1 MNYPWDSSG
10 EFITPAEASI
20 SPWQS
25 LVQQFLNIYEE
36 RASQL
41 DSHDSDI
48 GEEVDG
54 QEYNESYYE
63 YIRRQRKLRKKRLY
77 QKELS
82 QMKQLQLGACRV
94 LQGFYSVIKAKNT
107 KRELARL
114 VENRRL
120 NEVEHMES
128 EEIYNKINKILHLR
142 DTIRKIDQQ
151 KQILL
156 LEVDGNIDNLPNK
169 FQPRYEGYK
178 RKACNEYIMK
188 LFEKNIKFIVNQSVI
203 SNDDSIGPITG
214 SSTDSQHNNSDNND
228 TAAHEISSIL
238 NELICLTEIAN
249 TQAPAATNA
258 VEDDEVQISSILDD
272 LIRLI
277 EDANVTPV
285 LGAGVTEEKSKL
297 TREKKKEEFLLRYN
311 IMKDL
316 QQQAVRTL
324 QGFNRI
330 VIAKNIAG
338 KINSAR
344 VALQEQEQMRMFNEE
359 SYGQI
364 NNILHIRDT
373 ISRISNEKE
382 LLLVRYQHELEK
394 INAMSPSKDVAADNS
409 EGVDTNTFVTHSLF
423 IENVVNAAIA
433 SLLKRYI
440 IPSKSSDVIQ
450 QIGTSSSNAI
460 QQIGTSSSDAIQQ
473 TSSRDVIQQI
483 GISSRDG
490 TRQIDTSSRDGIQQ
504 IDTSINWNID
514 INLEEYI
521 DENVREYADEIL
533 QTPTI
538 SHKVIF
544 SDSPDSVESPV
555 EPRGDSAAGSDDNKY
570 TPPIDYRRQHIE
582 DMKAWNMHSPT
593 PPTQAKPSKIPHR
606 IKSNLTIS
614 TELAF
619 EGSTPQYIQSN
630 KSANTSPTSMY
641 NDELINKLSEEWGIK
656 NKNIIKTIIKRKH
669 ILTENVGEEGGSNG
683 SPRLTKVS
691 PTSLIGGRNKNYK
704 NSFKKWRK
712 WN

>member
-1 MNYPWDSSG
+1 MNYSWDSLD
-10 EFITPAEASI
+10 EASI

-54 QEYNESYYE
+54 QVTITNNENNESYYE
-63 YIRRQRKLRKKRLY
+63 YIQRLRKLRKKRLY

-94 LQGFYSVIKAKNT
+94 LQGFYSIIKAKNT
-107 KRELARL
+107 KRELAKL

-120 NEVEHMES
+120 NEIEHMES

-169 FQPRYEGYK
+169 FQPRYEGYE

-214 SSTDSQHNNSDNND
+214 SSTDSQHDNSDNND
-228 TAAHEISSIL
+228 TEANEISSIL
-238 NELICLTEIAN
+238 NDLICLTEIAN
-249 TQAPAATNA
+249 TQSPAATNA
-258 VEDDEVQISSILDD
+258 VKDDKVQISSILDD

-277 EDANVTPV
+277 EEANVTPV
-285 LGAGVTEEKSKL
+285 LGAAVTEEKSKL
-297 TREKKKEEFLLRYN
+297 TREKKKDEFLLRYN

-394 INAMSPSKDVAADNS
+394 INAMSPSKDVAAGNS

-440 IPSKSSDVIQ
+440 IPSKSNDVIQ
-450 QIGTSSSNAI
+450 QID
-460 QQIGTSSSDAIQQ
+460 TSSSD
-473 TSSRDVIQQI
+473 V
-483 GISSRDG
+483 
-490 TRQIDTSSRDGIQQ
+490 IQQ

-544 SDSPDSVESPV
+544 SDSPDSVESPD
-555 EPRGDSAAGSDDNKY
+555 EPWGDSAAGSDDMKY

-593 PPTQAKPSKIPHR
+593 PPTQTKPSKIPHR

-619 EGSTPQYIQSN
+619 EGSTPQYLQSN

-669 ILTENVGEEGGSNG
+669 ILTENIGEEGGSNG